1 MPPRLVF
8 FNLSN
13 HTSFFSLRLLTL
25 SFPHHILDLEF
36 AKLLNS
42 IPPDKRAYPAPF
54 SLPEP
59 TQEYQFFSSF
69 LLIGSLPCTVYM
81 SNWFF
86 SVTL

>member
-59 TQEYQFFSSF
+59 TQEYQFFF
-69 LLIGSLPCTVYM
+69 FFSLDRFVTVYGICLTG
-81 SNWFF
+81 FF
-86 SVTL
+86 L